1 MPGGAAARV
10 KITAVTP
17 RGTYQP
23 TGGNGISLLGR
34 LTTGIAMP
42 SLSGFPG
49 SIKVSANVPVTAVL
63 EVSGGPAGSPGAF
76 ISGSAPI
83 TEQGV
88 VAAAPAGSGGHDRDR
103 AVGSGQGGERADHAG
118 GALATP
124 LTGQSG
130 QVVKIAARSAT
141 EVKLKLPKQASKT
154 SLMAVVVTPL
164 PGSGPVYAA
173 RVALI
178 GGSVVTVLPIAS
190 SPTMVNLPAC
200 ASRCCGCSGRKAIA
214 GRVSPLLD
222 SRGRSSAG
230 QGRAAWR
237 TPR

>member
-1 MPGGAAARV
+1 MLTGLPDTTGTRELYITVPGGAAARV

-34 LTTGIAMP
+34 LTTGIALP

-88 VAAAPAGSGGHDRDR
+88 VAAAPGRSGGHDRDR
-103 AVGSGQGGERADHAG
+103 AVRPRQGGERPDHAG
-118 GALATP
+118 GPWHAADRAVRP
-124 LTGQSG
+124 GGEDRGQI
-130 QVVKIAARSAT
+130 V
-141 EVKLKLPKQASKT
+141 P
-154 SLMAVVVTPL
+154 
-164 PGSGPVYAA
+164 
-173 RVALI
+173 
-178 GGSVVTVLPIAS
+178 
-190 SPTMVNLPAC
+190 
-200 ASRCCGCSGRKAIA
+200 
-214 GRVSPLLD
+214 
-222 SRGRSSAG
+222 
-230 QGRAAWR
+230 
-237 TPR
+237 PR